1 VSGLD
6 TELVFPSI
14 HFMPDLFQLLQRRG
28 RFLVVILIGSWLVT
42 ASVLWLMPPLYK
54 SESTSV
60 ASSVVAA
67 DPARLFNPQI
77 QHLYSPLGSSD
88 QLDLL
93 VGSGKL
99 DTVYRPLVRRFN
111 LIDHYSIAGDGQ
123 KTFQKAVNKLKK
135 RSEVYKSDQ
144 GELKVRVWDQDPVF
158 AAAMAN
164 ALTAQLD
171 SLHRDLLNRQ
181 NQETWSALQRASL
194 RLEALRDS
202 MSGDYAHQQ
211 GVYRQ
216 LIDQYA
222 LLLEQQPPAI
232 HILDPATVS
241 VSPDKPEWILI
252 LVAATAVALLVGLL
266 IALWMERRTDYAVA
280 P

>member
-1 VSGLD
+1 
-6 TELVFPSI
+6 
-14 HFMPDLFQLLQRRG
+14 MPDLFQLLQRRG
-28 RFLVVILIGSWLVT
+28 RFLVTVLLFTWVGTGL
-42 ASVLWLMPPLYK
+42 VLWLMPPLYK
-54 SESTSV
+54 SESTSI
-60 ASSVVAA
+60 ASSVVAS

-99 DTVYRPLVRRFN
+99 DTVYRPLVRQFK
-111 LIDHYSIAGDGQ
+111 LIDHYSISGTDVKA
-123 KTFQKAVNKLKK
+123 FQKAVKKIKK
-135 RSEVYKSDQ
+135 RAEVYKSDQ
-144 GELKVRVWDQDPVF
+144 GELKVRVWDQDPAL
-158 AAAMAN
+158 AAALAN

-171 SLHRDLLNRQ
+171 GLHRDLLNRQ

-194 RLEALRDS
+194 RLETMRDS
-202 MSGDYAHQQ
+202 IPGDYTRQQ

-222 LLLEQQPPAI
+222 LLLEQRPPAI
-232 HILDPATVS
+232 HILDPATPS
-241 VSPDKPEWILI
+241 ISPDKPEWVLILI
-252 LVAATAVALLVGLL
+252 AVTVVALLVGLT
-266 IALWMERRTDYAVA
+266 IALWMERRTFYEVA

>member
-1 VSGLD
+1 MD

-54 SESTSV
+54 S
-60 ASSVVAA
+60 
-67 DPARLFNPQI
+67 
-77 QHLYSPLGSSD
+77 
-88 QLDLL
+88 
-93 VGSGKL
+93 
-99 DTVYRPLVRRFN
+99 
-111 LIDHYSIAGDGQ
+111 
-123 KTFQKAVNKLKK
+123 
-135 RSEVYKSDQ
+135 DQ
-144 GELKVRVWDQDPVF
+144 GELKVRIWDQNPVL
-158 AAAMAN
+158 AAALAN

-194 RLEALRDS
+194 RLETLRDS
-202 MSGDYAHQQ
+202 IPGAYAHQQ
-211 GVYRQ
+211 EIYRQ

-241 VSPDKPEWILI
+241 ISPDKPEWLLI
-252 LVAATAVALLVGLL
+252 LVAVTAVALLVGLL
-266 IALWMERRTDYAVA
+266 IALWMERRTDYAVD

>member
-1 VSGLD
+1 
-6 TELVFPSI
+6 
-14 HFMPDLFQLLQRRG
+14 MPDLFQLLQRQG
-28 RFLVVILIGSWLVT
+28 RFMFVLLLFTWVGSLFG
-42 ASVLWLMPPLYK
+42 LWLTPSLYK
-54 SESTSV
+54 SESTAV

-67 DPARLFNPQI
+67 DPARLFNRQI

-99 DTVYRPLVRRFN
+99 DTVYRPLVRQFN
-111 LIDHYSIAGDGQ
+111 LIDHYSISRTDPKA
-123 KTFQKAVNKLKK
+123 FQKAVKKIKK
-135 RSEVYKSDQ
+135 RSEVFKSDH
-144 GELKVRVWDQDPVF
+144 GELKVRVWDTDPAL
-158 AAAMAN
+158 AAALAN
-164 ALTAQLD
+164 SLTAQLN

-194 RLEALRDS
+194 RLETQRDS
-202 MSGDYAHQQ
+202 LFGDYNKQKEA
-211 GVYRQ
+211 YRQ
-216 LIDQYA
+216 LIDEYT

-232 HILDPATVS
+232 HILDPASVS

-252 LVAATAVALLVGLL
+252 LIAATVVALLIGFT
-266 IALWMERRTDYAVA
+266 IALWKERRTSYDVA